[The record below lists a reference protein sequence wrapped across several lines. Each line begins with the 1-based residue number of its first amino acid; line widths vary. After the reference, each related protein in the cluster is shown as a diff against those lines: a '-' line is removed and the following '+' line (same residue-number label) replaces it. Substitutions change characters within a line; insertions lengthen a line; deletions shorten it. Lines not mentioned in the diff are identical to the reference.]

1 MRPSKEAGGL
11 MSRRRASAVPRT
23 ILRPFILVLNRF
35 FSLLVPGEWSRQTLD
50 RIVNEGLEE
59 ESEAMI
65 KVYVESELAK
75 MNTTGVT
82 AALIAGVISGSFS
95 WYNIDNTTWVT
106 RSAWYGGL
114 VLSIASVAN
123 SAIHT
128 AAFLRMK
135 CDRKITKRFRQA
147 LGKKQK
153 PNQQWQPHV
162 LTPYV
167 LGGPTLHLKLAVLM
181 FLVGLFYELWQAAV
195 KESLSWA
202 SDDLKVRF
210 SECRVSLFAA
220 AKRDKIA
227 VVVTLVG
234 GFVVVN
240 YIFSVATLVHYSIH
254 TN

>member
-11 MSRRRASAVPRT
+11 MSRKRASTVPRT
-23 ILRPFILVLNRF
+23 ILKPFILVLNRF

-59 ESEAMI
+59 ESEKMI

-75 MNTTGVT
+75 MNTTG

-95 WYNIDNTTWVT
+95 WYNIGNTTWVT
-106 RSAWYGGL
+106 RSTWYSGL
-114 VLSIASVAN
+114 VLSIASVAS
-123 SAIHT
+123 SALHT

-135 CDRKITKRFRQA
+135 CDRKITKPFRQA

-195 KESLSWA
+195 RESLSWA
-202 SDDLKVRF
+202 SDDLRVRF
-210 SECRVSLFAA
+210 SDCRVSSFAA
-220 AKRDKIA
+220 AKRNKIA

-240 YIFSVATLVHYSIH
+240 YIFSNATLVHYSTR